1 MVIGLRPRTHLSTS
15 IVGVHP
21 PRSKP
26 LFEVDATGG
35 KRRRR
40 IWEISGHLHCS
51 IIGTCLT
58 TTELRQIFIKMQLP
72 GVHKE
77 TDHEL
82 HVRAMLVAGK
92 RELASK
98 LLQKALDRRHRSAIT
113 QFNRAQDPE
122 GLRALWSNAVQRAE
136 IPGGYWAVLTHP
148 QSTEDLARQVFG
160 EVHMLSH
167 LVGAANRADIRRL
180 RELES
185 ENAAL
190 QEKVARQQSRL
201 RDAVVKRDTTI
212 ASLHEMLGKAIAS
225 TQHVPKTIP
234 ECSNQL
240 EQQTTA
246 QLIGELRRRLAAEVA
261 SREKMQRRL
270 ETVTSER
277 DTERRQR
284 RASEECERELR
295 QELESVEFSLSD
307 QLPTFAGNDEQG
319 IDLRG
324 TILLY
329 VGGRVHQSPKLR
341 ALVESSGA
349 SFLHHDGGIEDRS
362 GLLEAQVSRADVVF
376 FPVDCVSHNAVGT
389 VKRMARY
396 MGKPYVALRSSGLTA
411 LAAALRKISTERRAV
426 DQLRAQVRAEMGD
439 RIAGG

>member
-1 MVIGLRPRTHLSTS
+1 MTIELPRLRTTLPASIAGLHA
-15 IVGVHP
+15 
-21 PRSKP
+21 PRSRP
-26 LFEVDATGG
+26 LFAVDAAVE

-98 LLQKALDRRHRSAIT
+98 LLQKALDRRHHSAVA
-113 QFNRAQDPE
+113 QFSKAEDAEAVRV
-122 GLRALWSNAVQRAE
+122 LWSHAVQRAE

-148 QSTEDLARQVFG
+148 QTTEDLARQVFG

-185 ENAAL
+185 DNAAL
-190 QEKVARQQSRL
+190 QEKVARQQSQL
-201 RDAVVKRDTTI
+201 RDAVVKRDATI
-212 ASLHEMLGKAIAS
+212 AGLNELLGKAIAS
-225 TQHVPKTIP
+225 AQHVSRTVPA
-234 ECSNQL
+234 CSSESEI

-246 QLIGELRRRLAAEVA
+246 QLIAELRRRLAAEVTG
-261 SREKMQRRL
+261 REKMQRRL
-270 ETVTSER
+270 ATVTAER
-277 DTERRQR
+277 DGERQR
-284 RASEECERELR
+284 RCASEQCEHELR
-295 QELESVEFSLSD
+295 QELELVEFSLSA
-307 QLPTFAGNDEQG
+307 QLPTSAANDEQD
-319 IDLRG
+319 IDLRQ
-324 TILLY
+324 TAVLY
-329 VGGRVHQSPKLR
+329 VGGRAHQIPQLR
-341 ALVESSGA
+341 TLIERSGA
-349 SFLHHDGGIEDRS
+349 AFLHHDGGIEDRS

-396 MGKPYVALRSSGLTA
+396 MGKPYVALRTSGLTS
-411 LAAALRKISTERRAV
+411 LAAALRKLSTERRAV
-426 DQLRAQVRAEMGD
+426 DQPRDQVCADLGEGT
-439 RIAGG
+439 